1 MPGTAHPIY
10 FRADVNPKVLE
21 LIEQTVTE
29 DEFELVHCETIGAK
43 QKIVRILVDHPKG
56 VTLDDCSR
64 ISRRIGDELDR
75 RNLIPYAYVLEVSSP
90 GVERGLYKA
99 SDFKR
104 FAGQRIA
111 LRTREP
117 LDGRRAFKGM
127 LKGLDESD
135 AEPCVLLDLPAGRGK
150 AAETISIPF
159 ANVEKAQIEV
169 SLDEL
174 FRTAEQKS
182 GADS

>member
-1 MPGTAHPIY
+1 M
-10 FRADVNPKVLE
+10 NPKVFD

-29 DEFELVHCETIGAK
+29 DGFELVHCETIGGK
-43 QKIVRILVDHPKG
+43 EKIVRILVDHEKG

-75 RNLIPYAYVLEVSSP
+75 RDLIPYAYVLEVSSP
-90 GVERGLYKA
+90 GVERGLYKPT
-99 SDFKR
+99 DFKR
-104 FAGQRIA
+104 FAGNRVA

-117 LDGRRAFKGM
+117 IDGRRAFKGL
-127 LKGLDESD
+127 LKGLDETS
-135 AEPCVLLDLPAGRGK
+135 AEPHVVLDLPPGRGK
-150 AAETISIPF
+150 EAGTVSIPY
-159 ANVEKAQIEV
+159 ANVEKAQLEV

-182 GADS
+182 GTEK